1 MSPHEQQLRRRK
13 LDEWR
18 EERLRVLAAVAGEL
32 ENQGNPKISKN
43 HCFTKVFEGLRRN
56 LQILELEPHE
66 TREPGTRETR
76 ALPGAQEIANVQNRK
91 IGEVD
96 KVGKPIIF
104 EQFPHTY
111 SGVFDNFLLRTWRRC
126 QKWSGNHTKK
136 RFGTQIGQKCP
147 RIGIPGLTFPSCPL
161 PGNAKKCTLFAG
173 RGHMAASS
181 D

>member
-66 TREPGTRETR
+66 TREPSTRETR
-76 ALPGAQEIANVQNRK
+76 ALPGPQTAQEIAN
-91 IGEVD
+91 
-96 KVGKPIIF
+96 
-104 EQFPHTY
+104 
-111 SGVFDNFLLRTWRRC
+111 S
-126 QKWSGNHTKK
+126 
-136 RFGTQIGQKCP
+136 
-147 RIGIPGLTFPSCPL
+147 
-161 PGNAKKCTLFAG
+161 
-173 RGHMAASS
+173 
-181 D
+181 